1 MSHSP
6 LRLFA
11 ATLIPTTC
19 IALLGVLV
27 SRVTGT
33 PQLATYIGA
42 GVFAVVWFIL
52 QLRRE
57 TRR

>member
-1 MSHSP
+1 
-6 LRLFA
+6 
-11 ATLIPTTC
+11 LIPTTG
-19 IALLGVLV
+19 IVLLGVLV

-57 TRR
+57 SRR